1 VKPPGKL
8 VDPEP
13 HVTTSCRFMSN
24 TGERGGRIVRRPPAA
39 PLPVG
44 MLVLMLALVTSSKV
58 ILAITG
64 GIPTLLA
71 LIAFGAVLTRPK
83 H

>member
-1 VKPPGKL
+1 MV
-8 VDPEP
+8 
-13 HVTTSCRFMSN
+13 
-24 TGERGGRIVRRPPAA
+24 
-39 PLPVG
+39 
-44 MLVLMLALVTSSKV
+44 ALITSSKV
-58 ILAITG
+58 VLAITG

>member
-1 VKPPGKL
+1 
-8 VDPEP
+8 
-13 HVTTSCRFMSN
+13 
-24 TGERGGRIVRRPPAA
+24 
-39 PLPVG
+39 
-44 MLVLMLALVTSSKV
+44 MLALVTSSRV

-64 GIPTLLA
+64 GVPTLLA

>member
-1 VKPPGKL
+1 MGCGLL
-8 VDPEP
+8 VAELAD
-13 HVTTSCRFMSN
+13 HAVLLK
-24 TGERGGRIVRRPPAA
+24 AA
-39 PLPVG
+39 PADGPGVG
-44 MLVLMLALVTSSKV
+44 MLVPMLALVTSGKV

-83 H
+83 R

>member
-1 VKPPGKL
+1 
-8 VDPEP
+8 
-13 HVTTSCRFMSN
+13 
-24 TGERGGRIVRRPPAA
+24 
-39 PLPVG
+39 
-44 MLVLMLALVTSSKV
+44 MLALITSSKV

-71 LIAFGAVLTRPK
+71 LVAFAAVLTRPK

>member
-1 VKPPGKL
+1 
-8 VDPEP
+8 
-13 HVTTSCRFMSN
+13 
-24 TGERGGRIVRRPPAA
+24 
-39 PLPVG
+39 
-44 MLVLMLALVTSSKV
+44 MLVPMIAVVTSSKV